1 MHMQLKIDRKDMAIK
16 VVLMVGS
23 SLISAFALNAF
34 LIPGNI
40 FSAGINGVSQILSL
54 LLKNVFHLSVNTGW
68 LILLFNIPIG
78 ILGWAKIGRGFT
90 IYSFLT
96 SFLTSFLAIVIP
108 IHSVAGHNPL
118 LSALFGGILT
128 GIGVA
133 YPLKYG
139 FSTGGMD
146 IVAVVL
152 EKTTGKTIGTLMM
165 VTNSVIVLIAG
176 TRFGWENALYTIISI
191 YAMSRVVD
199 AIHTRHQKLTAF
211 IVTTKTNE
219 VIDGLHDT
227 LIRGITIMPGEGSYK
242 RRPGS
247 VLMVVI
253 SRYELYELEHVVKSV
268 DPQSFVNL
276 VNTIDIE
283 GNFYDETEQL
293 KVRNQSTH

>member
-1 MHMQLKIDRKDMAIK
+1 MQTKIAKQEWVLKGLIMAGASI
-16 VVLMVGS
+16 V
-23 SLISAFALNAF
+23 SAIALNEF

-40 FSAGINGVSQILSL
+40 FSAGINGISQLLSILVST
-54 LLKNVFHLSVNTGW
+54 VFHIKLNTGW
-68 LILLFNIPIG
+68 LILLFNLPIG
-78 ILGWAKIGRGFT
+78 LLGWFKIGRGFT
-90 IYSFLT
+90 IYSFVT
-96 SFLTSFLAIVIP
+96 AFLTSVLTIVIP
-108 IHSVAGHNPL
+108 VQDVSHNPL

-146 IVAVVL
+146 IIAVIL

-165 VTNSVIVLIAG
+165 ATNLVIILIAG
-176 TRFGWENALYTIISI
+176 AFFGWENALYTIISI

-211 IVTTKTNE
+211 IVTTKADS
-219 VIDGLHDT
+219 VIAELGKT
-227 LIRGITIMPGEGSYK
+227 LIRGVTIMPAQGAYE
-242 RRPGS
+242 RRPGA

-253 SRYELYELEHVVKSV
+253 SRYELYELEHVVKTV

-293 KVRNQSTH
+293 KARGETSQ